1 MLDLD
6 AWSAEYHALSVTAAS
21 DLALTQAHRAFEEET
36 IQGWTACAESGLPWA
51 IWAGAERGVVLATPE
66 IAEAALRRYRGKIH
80 ALQ

>member
-51 IWAGAERGVVLATPE
+51 IWAGTERGVVLTTPE
-66 IAEAALRRYRGKIH
+66 IAEAALRDERAGTE
-80 ALQ
+80 AT